1 MTFQNRPFCC
11 RSPFSWFSSEDIMC
25 FHGFHKSCHYFPTKT
40 HFRRRVVLASKLML
54 WISTRSDYF
63 QRNYTRFRRQVM
75 IASRLMLRT
84 SSKISFS
91 PKELHMFLE
100 MSHVSIRM
108 TPVNLVGLGHPE
120 PKHAKILNDVT
131 RNDVGLSQG
140 THKNIIRHSPLMNKN
155 SS

>member
-1 MTFQNRPFCC
+1 MTKDHWRC
-11 RSPFSWFSSEDIMC
+11 RSGDAKIQEQAEREHLTRWSS
-25 FHGFHKSCHYFPTKT
+25 SQ
-40 HFRRRVVLASKLML
+40 RRRLIASRLML
-54 WISTRSDYF
+54 LSSCSSHSLV
-63 QRNYTRFRRQVM
+63 RNYKHFRRQVM

-91 PKELHMFLE
+91 PKELHMFLK

-120 PKHAKILNDVT
+120 PKHAKILNDFT
-131 RNDVGLSQG
+131 RTDVCLSQG